1 MPRKYVSVGKQNC
14 QYSKK
19 DLEDALKD
27 YLDGKLSMKRACEKY
42 HIPKGTLFNRV
53 HGLKGKSYGGP
64 TVFSAGEENIMVNCL
79 LACASWGFPLNT
91 LDVRLFAK
99 GYLDRIGREEKKF
112 VNNMPGVEW
121 AKSFLQRHSEKLSER
136 LANNIKRAR
145 ANVSEDVI
153 RNIM

>member
-14 QYSKK
+14 QYSKQ

-64 TVFSAGEENIMVNCL
+64 SFFQL
-79 LACASWGFPLNT
+79 
-91 LDVRLFAK
+91 VRK
-99 GYLDRIGREEKKF
+99 I
-112 VNNMPGVEW
+112 
-121 AKSFLQRHSEKLSER
+121 
-136 LANNIKRAR
+136 
-145 ANVSEDVI
+145 
-153 RNIM
+153 